1 MCTDLFKKSLHH
13 CFFTTLIS
21 QESIF
26 DTKSMLEHNTP
37 IKTIDKSI
45 NRIAQAE
52 FTLCALQCNSFST
65 DNSLRTGYHSRH
77 CVFFLSHVSVALGMA
92 FSPSALDIALKK
104 LSSTLSCVSVCSR
117 AHSVQPSLN
126 TLGLRQWQTYL
137 KCGGCV
143 LIKHGGIFNEGHNK
157 RHIGSITTVLSD
169 QLFICIMQV
178 CFTDGVDWLHICS
191 FVSERGVERGW
202 FPSFVSFTREQ
213 MKWPV

>member
-126 TLGLRQWQTYL
+126 TLGLRQ
-137 KCGGCV
+137 
-143 LIKHGGIFNEGHNK
+143 
-157 RHIGSITTVLSD
+157 
-169 QLFICIMQV
+169 
-178 CFTDGVDWLHICS
+178 
-191 FVSERGVERGW
+191 
-202 FPSFVSFTREQ
+202 
-213 MKWPV
+213 

>member
-1 MCTDLFKKSLHH
+1 
-13 CFFTTLIS
+13 
-21 QESIF
+21 
-26 DTKSMLEHNTP
+26 MLEHNTP

-65 DNSLRTGYHSRH
+65 DNSLRTGCHSRH